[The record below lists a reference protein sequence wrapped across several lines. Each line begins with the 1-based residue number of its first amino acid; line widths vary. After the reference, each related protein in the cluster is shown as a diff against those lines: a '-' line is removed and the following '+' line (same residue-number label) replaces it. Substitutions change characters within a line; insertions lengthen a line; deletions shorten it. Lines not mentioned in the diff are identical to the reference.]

1 MRKKKSIWSKLLKW
15 IVMISLIV
23 VAGNYIIEV
32 INAPCTDV
40 TDMVDMDTEKLERT
54 LGITMVRDSNMY
66 QKITHYSKGNV
77 STDSDTGI
85 GVIYIDGKQVG
96 LHIDSRKYSMY
107 GLHIGDTQMSVDR
120 KTTYKFEGA
129 FEVYDDMV
137 NGTSTATFYYNK
149 NNNDCIVV
157 ICNDKSNRVVALT
170 YFKDMKKM
178 TELLN
183 DKRIRSV

>member
-1 MRKKKSIWSKLLKW
+1 MRRKKSIWGKLLTW

-40 TDMVDMDTEKLERT
+40 TGMVDMETEKLEST

-66 QKITHYSKGNV
+66 QKINHYSKGNV

-85 GVIYIDGKQVG
+85 GVVYVDGKQVG

-107 GLHIGDTQMSVDR
+107 GLHIGDTDMSVDR
-120 KTTYKFEGA
+120 KTTYKYEDA

-137 NGTSTATFYYNK
+137 NGTSTATFYYNNK
-149 NNNDCIVV
+149 NNDCLVV
-157 ICNDKSNRVVALT
+157 ICNDRSSRVVALT

-178 TELLN
+178 TEQLN
-183 DKRIRSV
+183 TKRIRSI

>member
-1 MRKKKSIWSKLLKW
+1 MRRKKSIWSKLLKW
-15 IVMISLIV
+15 IVMISLIA
-23 VAGNYIIEV
+23 VAGNYIIAV

-66 QKITHYSKGNV
+66 KKINHYSRGKV

-85 GVIYIDGKQVG
+85 GVVYIDGKRIG
-96 LHIDSRKYSMY
+96 LHIDSKRYSMY

-120 KTTYKFEGA
+120 KTTYEFDSM
-129 FEVYDDMV
+129 FDVYDDIV

-149 NNNDCIVV
+149 KNNDCLVV

-170 YFKDMKKM
+170 YFNNLNKVTEQLSKM
-178 TELLN
+178 F
-183 DKRIRSV
+183 